1 MKTRVAVMAIILES
15 KENAEQLN
23 AVLHDYREY
32 ILGRMG
38 LPYTKHEINIIS
50 VALDAPQDIIN
61 SLAGK
66 IARIEGVNVKT
77 AYSNNEYDV

>member
-23 AVLHDYREY
+23 TVLHDYREY

-38 LPYTKHEINIIS
+38 LPYTKHDINIIR

-66 IARIEGVNVKT
+66 IGRIEGVNVKT
-77 AYSNNEYDV
+77 AYSNNEYNV

>member
-50 VALDAPQDIIN
+50 VALDAPQDIIT

-66 IARIEGVNVKT
+66 IGRIEGVNVKT

>member
-23 AVLHDYREY
+23 TVLHDYREY

-38 LPYTKHEINIIS
+38 LPYTKHDINIIN

-66 IARIEGVNVKT
+66 IGRIEGVNVKT
-77 AYSNNEYDV
+77 AYSNNEYNV

>member
-1 MKTRVAVMAIILES
+1 MKTRVAVMAIILEA

-23 AVLHDYREY
+23 TVLHDYREY

-38 LPYTKHEINIIS
+38 LPYTKHDINIIS

-66 IARIEGVNVKT
+66 IGRIEGVNVKT
-77 AYSNNEYDV
+77 AYSNNEYNV

>member
-15 KENAEQLN
+15 KENTDRLN
-23 AVLHDYREY
+23 SVLHDYREY

-38 LPYTKHEINIIS
+38 LPYTKHGINIIS
-50 VALDAPQDIIN
+50 VALDAPQDTIN

-66 IARIEGVNVKT
+66 IGRIEGISVKT
-77 AYSNNEYDV
+77 AYSNNEYEA

>member
-23 AVLHDYREY
+23 TVLHDYREY

-38 LPYTKHEINIIS
+38 LPYTKHDINIIS

-66 IARIEGVNVKT
+66 IGRIEGVNVKT
-77 AYSNNEYDV
+77 AYSNNEYEV

>member
-38 LPYTKHEINIIS
+38 LPYTKHDINIIS

-66 IARIEGVNVKT
+66 IGRIEGVNVKT
-77 AYSNNEYDV
+77 AYSNNEYTV

>member
-15 KENAEQLN
+15 NENTDKLTS
-23 AVLHDYREY
+23 VLHDYREY

-38 LPYTKHEINIIS
+38 LPYAKHNINIIS

-66 IARIEGVNVKT
+66 IGRIDGVNVKT
-77 AYSNNEYDV
+77 AYSNNEYTV

>member
-1 MKTRVAVMAIILES
+1 MKTRFSVMAIILES

-23 AVLHDYREY
+23 TVLHDYREY

-38 LPYTKHEINIIS
+38 LPYTKHDINIIS

-66 IARIEGVNVKT
+66 IGRIEGVNVKT
-77 AYSNNEYDV
+77 AYSNNEYNV

>member
-15 KENAEQLN
+15 KENADQLN
-23 AVLHDYREY
+23 TVLHDYREY

-38 LPYTKHEINIIS
+38 LPYTKHDINIIS

-66 IARIEGVNVKT
+66 IGRIEGVNVKT
-77 AYSNNEYDV
+77 AYSNNEYNV

>member
-15 KENAEQLN
+15 KENPEQLN
-23 AVLHDYREY
+23 TVLHDYREY

-38 LPYTKHEINIIS
+38 LPYTKHDINIIS

-66 IARIEGVNVKT
+66 IGRIEGVNVKT
-77 AYSNNEYDV
+77 AYSNNEYNV

>member
-1 MKTRVAVMAIILES
+1 MSQLWQS

-23 AVLHDYREY
+23 TVLHDYREY

-38 LPYTKHEINIIS
+38 LPYTKHDINIIS

-66 IARIEGVNVKT
+66 IGRIEGVNVKT
-77 AYSNNEYDV
+77 AYSNNEYNV

>member
-23 AVLHDYREY
+23 TVLHDYREY

-38 LPYTKHEINIIS
+38 LPYTKHDINVIS

-66 IARIEGVNVKT
+66 IGRIEGVNVKT
-77 AYSNNEYDV
+77 AYSNNEYNV

>member
-66 IARIEGVNVKT
+66 IGRIDGVNVKT
-77 AYSNNEYDV
+77 AYSNNEYTV

>member
-15 KENAEQLN
+15 RENAEQLN
-23 AVLHDYREY
+23 TVLHDYREY

-38 LPYTKHEINIIS
+38 LPYTKHDINIIS

-66 IARIEGVNVKT
+66 IGRIEGVNVKT
-77 AYSNNEYDV
+77 AYSNNEYNV

>member
-23 AVLHDYREY
+23 AILHDYREY

-38 LPYTKHEINIIS
+38 LPYTKHDINIIS
-50 VALDAPQDIIN
+50 VALDAPQDIVN

-66 IARIEGVNVKT
+66 IGRLEGVNVKT
-77 AYSNNEYDV
+77 AYSNNEYSV

>member
-1 MKTRVAVMAIILES
+1 MNTRVAVMAIILES

-38 LPYTKHEINIIS
+38 LPYTKHDINIIS

-66 IARIEGVNVKT
+66 IGRIEGVNVKT
-77 AYSNNEYDV
+77 AYSNNEYSV